1 MPTDEPFAASF
12 PSKLRNTANRGYKQ
26 GSRYGTMSV
35 IRASAPSHTLGE
47 TFLSR
52 SMPAST
58 GTPASQASS
67 HACCPALRRRGAVGF
82 VLLVMLGVRSMLP
95 AQTCN
100 AAQLPVRTAVAGLET
115 GIPIAAG
122 LFDFPWG
129 ISDVPK
135 ALSEK
140 VRQIDDDRSFFELR
154 LQSAPPYATQSKI
167 HAGFHSRF
175 VATPNEIQWLQV
187 DLGRQFPINRIVLV
201 PTAVQLEN
209 EIVEGYGFPVRFRV
223 QVSNNPEFKDSDLVA
238 DHTSSDYPNPGR
250 YPVQFP
256 ALDLSG
262 RYVRITVTGHSTNGG
277 QAFFALGELIV
288 LSGNRNVAAWR
299 PVRATKSVE
308 RAGRWSREYLV
319 DEVSILPLPMGISG
333 KLVFPSETYG
343 FLSKPSSSPKTS
355 QWVQVDLGKQIE
367 IDEIRLVPA
376 RPPDQADI
384 PGWGF
389 PSNFRVEVATQPD
402 LADAVTYCDFSEVEV
417 QHWTD
422 RPLVI
427 PAETREMFSQ
437 KGIGRRWEPDPKN
450 YPSTPITGR
459 YVRLTATRL
468 DPRIEPHYLAL
479 AEIQVY
485 AGDAN
490 VAFEATVTASDAAEK
505 KAGKRWSPDF
515 LVDEF
520 TSRTRLLEYPSWL
533 DKLETRRSMELRL
546 IELTNEL
553 DQEVTRVWVKFGG
566 GAAATVFVCIAM
578 LAWINWR
585 QGLQPKIQTELLR
598 TQIASDL
605 HDDIGSNLGMIALLC
620 QTMNHREGIPA
631 ELKPDLEEMRE
642 VALETSDAM
651 RDILWLLRTPTSQ
664 LEEFIGRLRI
674 TTNRLML
681 NCETHFISP
690 QELPDTTIVL
700 SWRRNVFLSFKEALH
715 NAARHSQATSITVTI
730 DIDDDGLKI
739 TIADNGI
746 GFDFEQRRDG
756 LGVGSITRRMDQL
769 GGSVRF
775 YSTPGEGTR
784 VVLDAP
790 FHQLRYIRRL
800 WRRLVAVRKKFSRVT
815 SFRNRK

>member
-1 MPTDEPFAASF
+1 M
-12 PSKLRNTANRGYKQ
+12 
-26 GSRYGTMSV
+26 
-35 IRASAPSHTLGE
+35 
-47 TFLSR
+47 SR
-52 SMPAST
+52 SKPDFDH
-58 GTPASQASS
+58 TPASVVTPDTCCLGPRRCSVCFVFLLMLCVSS
-67 HACCPALRRRGAVGF
+67 L
-82 VLLVMLGVRSMLP
+82 LP
-95 AQTCN
+95 AQTCD
-100 AAQLPVRTAVAGLET
+100 AAQLPGRTAATGLDT
-115 GIPIAAG
+115 SVPIAAG

-154 LQSAPPYATQSKI
+154 LKSAPPYATQSKI

-175 VATPNEIQWLQV
+175 VATPNEIQWVQV
-187 DLGRQFPINRIVLV
+187 DLGRQFPISRIVMV
-201 PTAVQLEN
+201 PTAVQREN

-238 DHTSSDYPNPGR
+238 DHTSSDYSNPGR

-256 ALDLSG
+256 ALDLVG
-262 RYVRITVTGHSTNGG
+262 RYVRITVTGHYSTNGG

-308 RAGRWSREYLV
+308 RTGRWSREYLV
-319 DEVSILPLPMGISG
+319 DEVSILPLPMGVSG

-343 FLSKPSSSPKTS
+343 FLSKPSPSPKTS
-355 QWVQVDLGKQIE
+355 QWVQVDLGKQIG
-367 IDEIRLVPA
+367 IDEIRLVPS

-389 PSNFRVEVATQPD
+389 PSNFRVEVASQPD

-437 KGIGRRWEPDPKN
+437 QGIGRRWEPEPEN
-450 YPSTPITGR
+450 YPSEPITGR

-468 DPRIEPHYLAL
+468 DSRIEPHFLAL

-485 AGDAN
+485 AGDTN
-490 VAFEATVTASDAAEK
+490 VAFEATVTASNAADK

-546 IELTNEL
+546 IELTAEL
-553 DQEVTRVWVKFGG
+553 DEEVTRVWVKFGG
-566 GAAATVFVCIAM
+566 GSTAAVFVCITM

-690 QELPDTTIVL
+690 QELPDTTIIL

-715 NAARHSQATSITVTI
+715 NAARHSKATSITVTI
-730 DIDDDGLKI
+730 DIDEDRLKI
-739 TIADNGI
+739 TITDNGV
-746 GFDFEQRRDG
+746 GFDFDQRRDG
-756 LGVGSITRRMDQL
+756 LGVGSVTRRMDQI
-769 GGSVRF
+769 GGSVSF
-775 YSTPGEGTR
+775 DSTPGEGTS

-790 FHQLRYIRRL
+790 FHQLRYIPRL
-800 WRRLVAVRKKFSRVT
+800 WRRLIAFRRKISRVT
-815 SFRNRK
+815 TFRNRK

>member
-1 MPTDEPFAASF
+1 MLYVYS
-12 PSKLRNTANRGYKQ
+12 
-26 GSRYGTMSV
+26 M
-35 IRASAPSHTLGE
+35 HT
-47 TFLSR
+47 
-52 SMPAST
+52 P
-58 GTPASQASS
+58 
-67 HACCPALRRRGAVGF
+67 
-82 VLLVMLGVRSMLP
+82 
-95 AQTCN
+95 QTCN
-100 AAQLPVRTAVAGLET
+100 AAPLAVRSAATTAFEN

-129 ISDVPK
+129 INDVPK

-154 LQSAPPYATQSKI
+154 LKSAPPYATQSKI

-175 VATPNEIQWLQV
+175 VATANEIQWVQV
-187 DLGRQFPINRIVLV
+187 DLGRQYAISRIVMV

-223 QVSNNPEFKDSDLVA
+223 QVSSNPEFKDSDLVA
-238 DHTSSDYPNPGR
+238 DHTSSDYSNPGR

-256 ALDLSG
+256 ALDLTG
-262 RYVRITVTGHSTNGG
+262 RYVRITVTGHSTKGG

-319 DEVSILPLPMGISG
+319 DEVSILPLPMGVSG

-343 FLSKPSSSPKTS
+343 FLSKPSSSPETS

-367 IDEIRLVPA
+367 IDEIRLVPS

-389 PSNFRVEVATQPD
+389 PSNFRVEVASQPD
-402 LADAVTYCDFSEVEV
+402 LNDAVTYCDFSEVEV

-427 PAETREMFSQ
+427 PAETREIFSQ
-437 KGIGRRWEPDPKN
+437 KGIGRRWEAEPEN
-450 YPSTPITGR
+450 YPSAPITGR

-490 VAFEATVTASDAAEK
+490 VAFEATVTASNASDK
-505 KAGKRWSPDF
+505 KSGKRWSPDF

-546 IELTNEL
+546 IELTTEL

-566 GAAATVFVCIAM
+566 GSAAAVFVCITM

-620 QTMNHREGIPA
+620 QTMNHRAGIPA

-651 RDILWLLRTPTSQ
+651 RDILWLIRTPTSQ

-690 QELPDTTIVL
+690 QELPDTAIVL

-715 NAARHSQATSITVTI
+715 NAARHSKATSITVRI
-730 DIDDDGLKI
+730 DSDDDRLKI
-739 TIADNGI
+739 TITDNGV

-756 LGVGSITRRMDQL
+756 LGVASVTRRMGQL
-769 GGSVRF
+769 GGTVRF
-775 YSTPGEGTR
+775 DSTPDEGTS

-790 FHQLRYIRRL
+790 FHQLRYIPRL
-800 WRRLVAVRKKFSRVT
+800 WRRLTSFRKTILRLT